1 MVDTSFFWVFFLAV
15 LVLLSGLLR
24 KEAYMIDDD
33 LCLRF
38 EWTDSTIKTT
48 WELELHS
55 NTFILTYRTPTLF
68 SRGPLY
74 SVYIVLS
81 VYT

>member
-1 MVDTSFFWVFFLAV
+1 
-15 LVLLSGLLR
+15 
-24 KEAYMIDDD
+24 MIDDD
-33 LCLRF
+33 LYLGF

-55 NTFILTYRTPTLF
+55 NTFILNYRAPTLF